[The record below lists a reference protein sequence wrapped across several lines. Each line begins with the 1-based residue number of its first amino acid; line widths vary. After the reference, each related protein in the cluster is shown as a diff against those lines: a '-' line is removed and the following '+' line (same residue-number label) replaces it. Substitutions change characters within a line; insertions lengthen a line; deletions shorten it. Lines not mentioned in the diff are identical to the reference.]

1 VTLLRGSARSGEG
14 AGLTGDE
21 LVEQTR
27 AVLGGMG
34 FSDEAPTARG
44 NVRDRWESLNALL
57 TLARTFADAQPGD
70 DLGAFVDDLD
80 RRAAEQHAPV
90 ADGVTIAT
98 LHTAK
103 GLEWDAVFLA
113 GAHEGALPI
122 TYAMESPAAIE
133 EERRLC
139 YVGVTRARVH
149 LTVSWSLTRNP
160 GGRGSRK
167 LSRFF
172 DGLAPQSV
180 TAPRASSSPRN
191 KKSATCRVCGSVL
204 TTTPARKL
212 GRCETCESPYDE
224 ALFERLRAWRLEKAG
239 EESVP
244 AFVIF
249 TDATLRALA
258 EVQPRSEREL
268 LRVNGI
274 GASKRERY
282 GDEVLALIAS
292 SDEA

>member
-1 VTLLRGSARSGEG
+1 MTRVRGAARSAPGE
-14 AGLTGDE
+14 D
-21 LVEQTR
+21 LVETVR
-27 AVLGGMG
+27 STLAGMG
-34 FSDEAPTARG
+34 WTPEPPRARG
-44 NVRDRWESLNALL
+44 QTRDRWESWQALVDQAEEF
-57 TLARTFADAQPGD
+57 ARTEGPQLEDP
-70 DLGAFVDDLD
+70 LNAFVDDLD

-90 ADGVTIAT
+90 AEGVTIAT
-98 LHTAK
+98 LHAAK

-122 TYAMESPAAIE
+122 TYAMDSPTAVE

-139 YVGVTRARVH
+139 YVGVTRAREH

-172 DGLAPQSV
+172 DGLAPEAVVAAQRKTSG
-180 TAPRASSSPRN
+180 PRT
-191 KKSATCRVCGSVL
+191 KKSATCRVCGAVL
-204 TTTPARKL
+204 TTTLARKL
-212 GRCETCESPYDE
+212 GRCEICESPYDE
-224 ALFERLRAWRLEKAG
+224 ELFERLRAWRLEKAG

-244 AFVIF
+244 AFVVF

-258 EVQPRSEREL
+258 EIQPRTEREL

-292 SDEA
+292 SGD